1 MKFARTLMRTGYCR
15 RVKTLV
21 CPHCHTQVP
30 ESASVCV
37 GCGAEVV
44 RGLSRRQRSF
54 VGLAFVAV
62 AILIFGIFLR
72 GYEIANGHPFLR
84 SPKAED
90 GLLVVAGLIL
100 VVFLPY
106 LVGIKVAG
114 LCRRSRVRFFR
125 SYQHQ

>member
-1 MKFARTLMRTGYCR
+1 M
-15 RVKTLV
+15 KTLV
-21 CPHCHTQVP
+21 CPHCHTQVA

-54 VGLAFVAV
+54 IGLAFVAA
-62 AILIFGIFLR
+62 AIVIFGIFLR

-90 GLLVVAGLIL
+90 GLLVIVGLVL

-106 LVGIKVAG
+106 LVGINAAR
-114 LCRRSRVRFFR
+114 LLWRSRVRFFR
-125 SYQHQ
+125 SCQHQ

>member
-1 MKFARTLMRTGYCR
+1 M
-15 RVKTLV
+15 
-21 CPHCHTQVP
+21 QVA

-54 VGLAFVAV
+54 IGLAFVAA
-62 AILIFGIFLR
+62 AIVIFGIFLR

-90 GLLVVAGLIL
+90 GLLVIVGLVL

-106 LVGIKVAG
+106 LVGINAAR
-114 LCRRSRVRFFR
+114 LLWRSRVRFFR
-125 SYQHQ
+125 SCQHQ

>member
-1 MKFARTLMRTGYCR
+1 M
-15 RVKTLV
+15 KTLV
-21 CPHCHTQVP
+21 CPHCHTQIP
-30 ESASVCV
+30 ESVSVCV

-90 GLLVVAGLIL
+90 GLLVIAGLFL

-106 LVGIKVAG
+106 LVGIRVAR
-114 LCRRSRVRFFR
+114 LVRRSRVQFFR

>member
-1 MKFARTLMRTGYCR
+1 
-15 RVKTLV
+15 
-21 CPHCHTQVP
+21 
-30 ESASVCV
+30 V

-62 AILIFGIFLR
+62 AILIFGTFLR
-72 GYEIANGHPFLR
+72 VYEIANGDPFLR

-90 GLLVVAGLIL
+90 APYAILGIIIVVMI
-100 VVFLPY
+100 PY
-106 LVGIKVAG
+106 LLGTRIAR
-114 LCRRSRVRFFR
+114 LFRRSRVRFFR